1 MLLFTCL
8 TKPTKKTVQNLYS
21 SMQSQNF
28 RTIGV
33 GKFYKKKPLQYF
45 HFSDFLKRIKENF
58 KIVIVAFRSGDILE
72 QVYGL
77 KFKDEFI
84 WIGKTNMTVFDDQN
98 QNIPFLEM
106 SMFEYS
112 NYEKFG
118 ECAYYFDK
126 T

>member
-1 MLLFTCL
+1 
-8 TKPTKKTVQNLYS
+8 
-21 SMQSQNF
+21 MQSQNF

-33 GKFYKKKPLQYF
+33 GKFYKKKLKYF

-58 KIVIVAFRSGDILE
+58 KIVFVAFRSGDILE

-118 ECAYYFDK
+118 ECV
-126 T
+126 

>member
-1 MLLFTCL
+1 
-8 TKPTKKTVQNLYS
+8 
-21 SMQSQNF
+21 MQSQNF

-33 GKFYKKKPLQYF
+33 GKFYKKPLKYF

-58 KIVIVAFRSGDILE
+58 KIVFVAFRSGDILE

-77 KFKDEFI
+77 KFKDECI

-118 ECAYYFDK
+118 ECV
-126 T
+126 